1 MAKRLQGDYLDIEAS
16 KRKVAALTAPRN
28 VVLVGASDRAGSW
41 AARVWRNLNRYQFP
55 GPIHL
60 INPRRNEIWERP
72 CYPDFKSL
80 PEAPDHLVVL
90 VPAAGVAQTLRSG
103 AAAGARSAT
112 VFSAGFGEAFD
123 LKAAALGRELAAVI
137 AETGLG
143 VSGPNCMG
151 NVCAKSRL
159 VTLTEDRPL
168 AVRAGPVALVGQ
180 SGGMMIFINAALEE
194 RGIWAEYLITSGNE
208 AGLSVPDY
216 VAFFADQPELK
227 VIIVYVE
234 ALSNP
239 EDFAAACRLARA
251 AGKEIVAVKLG
262 QSEAGRTAAMAHTGS
277 LAGNIEVFDAL
288 AAELGV
294 IRADTLDDAVEV
306 TELIAHTGAPA
317 GRSLGAITLSGAFRG
332 LILDAAERN
341 QLALPALAPQTT
353 DRLNAVLGVGSLVG
367 NPIDGGFGVLTSAEN
382 YLASIEA
389 MQADP
394 NLDLLLLQEA
404 LPREAGSA
412 RAESYIAMVE
422 AYSAAEPAAGGARKP
437 IAFVT
442 PVSHGQT
449 DYSRALRARAP
460 HVSFLQEANKALRA
474 IAAVARARECEQLA
488 GTSEATGR
496 RPTPEQAQAIAQA
509 VARMAGGAGTNSTV
523 LDEVESK
530 ALLRPYGIMAPAQ
543 ALVTSPAEALSAADR
558 IGYPVVLKAV
568 AAALTHKSD
577 VGAVAL
583 NLANRT
589 EVAAEYEAMAGRLQ
603 QHALAG
609 MLVCRQIRGGLELVL
624 GLHRDPEL
632 GLVVMAGSGGVLL
645 ELVRD
650 VAFCVPPV
658 SPEKARHLIGRTRAG
673 RLLDGYRGSGPLDSE
688 AVVAALVGLGNLA
701 ADLGDVVES
710 IDINPFVA
718 LPRGQG
724 GLALDALAVLRRRQD
739 SGLR

>member
-1 MAKRLQGDYLDIEAS
+1 MAKRLQEDCLDLEAS

-60 INPRRNEIWERP
+60 VNPRRNEIWDRP
-72 CYPDFKSL
+72 CHPDFKSL

-90 VPAAGVAQTLRSG
+90 VPAAGVADALRSG

-123 LKAAALGRELAAVI
+123 LEAAALGRELKAVI

-234 ALSNP
+234 ALSKP
-239 EDFAAACRLARA
+239 ENFAAACRVARL

-277 LAGNIEVFDAL
+277 LAGSIEVFDAL

-317 GRSLGAITLSGAFRG
+317 GRRLGAITLSGAFRG

-341 QLALPALAPQTT
+341 QLALPALDPQTT
-353 DRLNAVLGVGSLVG
+353 HRLNAVLGVGSLVG

-382 YLASIEA
+382 YMASIAA

-394 NLDLLLLQEA
+394 GLDLLLLQEA

-412 RAESYIAMVE
+412 RAENYIAMVE
-422 AYSAAEPAAGGARKP
+422 AYSAGGAKRP

-488 GTSEATGR
+488 GTAEAIAR
-496 RPTPEQAQAIAQA
+496 RPTPEQAQAIERAI
-509 VARMAGGAGTNSTV
+509 ARMTGNAGANSTV

-530 ALLRPYGIMAPAQ
+530 DLLRAYGIMAPAE
-543 ALVTSPAEALSAADR
+543 ALATSPAEALSVADR

-583 NLANRT
+583 NLANRA

-624 GLHRDPEL
+624 GLHRDPEM

-658 SPEKARHLIGRTRAG
+658 SPDKARHLIGRTRAG
-673 RLLDGYRGSGPLDSE
+673 KLLDGYRGSGPLDRE

-701 ADLGDVVES
+701 ADLDVIES

-724 GLALDALAVLRRRQD
+724 GLALDALVVLRRR
-739 SGLR
+739 

>member
-1 MAKRLQGDYLDIEAS
+1 MARRLQEDGLDLEAS
-16 KRKVAALTAPRN
+16 KRKVASLTAPRN

-60 INPRRNEIWERP
+60 INPRRSEIWERP
-72 CYPDFKSL
+72 CHPDFKSL

-123 LKAAALGRELAAVI
+123 RAAAALGRELKAVI

-227 VIIVYVE
+227 VIIIYVE
-234 ALSNP
+234 AIANP
-239 EDFAAACRLARA
+239 EKFAAACRLARA
-251 AGKEIVAVKLG
+251 AGKAIVAVKLG

-277 LAGNIEVFDAL
+277 LAGNLAVFDAL
-288 AAELGV
+288 AGELGV

-317 GRSLGAITLSGAFRG
+317 GRRLGAITLSGAFRG
-332 LILDAAERN
+332 LILDAAEKN
-341 QLALPALAPQTT
+341 QLALPALDPQTT
-353 DRLNAVLGVGSLVG
+353 QQLNTVLGVGSLVG

-394 NLDLLLLQEA
+394 GLDVLLLQEA
-404 LPREAGSA
+404 LPREPGSA

-422 AYSAAEPAAGGARKP
+422 AYAAAGVAAGGAKKP

-474 IAAVARARECEQLA
+474 IAAVARARECEELA
-488 GTSEATGR
+488 GTAEAIDR
-496 RPTPEQAQAIAQA
+496 RPTPEQAQAVARVAGRASAQA
-509 VARMAGGAGTNSTV
+509 MA
-523 LDEVESK
+523 LDEAESK
-530 ALLRPYGIMAPAQ
+530 DLLRPYGIMAPAQ
-543 ALVTSPAEALSAADR
+543 ALVTSPAQALSAADR

-568 AAALTHKSD
+568 SAALTHKSD
-577 VGAVAL
+577 MGAVAL
-583 NLANRT
+583 NLSTPA
-589 EVAAEYEAMAGRLQ
+589 ELAAEFEAMTSRLQ
-603 QHALAG
+603 QHALTG

-645 ELVRD
+645 ELVAD
-650 VAFCVPPV
+650 VAFCVPPI
-658 SPEKARHLIGRTRAG
+658 SPDKARAMLGRTRAG
-673 RLLDGYRGSGPLDSE
+673 RLMDGYRGSGPLDGE

-718 LPRGQG
+718 LPRGQR
-724 GLALDALAVLRRRQD
+724 GLALDALVVLRRRQKLM
-739 SGLR
+739 SAS